1 MIMFV
6 GSSDNMDHDIHEA
19 ISLEK
24 YLNDD
29 FCVNLTKSSS
39 MQYSLQDANDV
50 QESSRLYSHNLPYTS
65 MYAFFACFS
74 VTPNLNPDCPKITIK
89 I

>member
-6 GSSDNMDHDIHEA
+6 CPSDNMENHDIHEG

-24 YLNDD
+24 QHNDD

-50 QESSRLYSHNLPYTS
+50 QESSRLYIHNLPYTS
-65 MYAFFACFS
+65 MYIFFACFS
-74 VTPNLNPDCPKITIK
+74 VTPNL
-89 I
+89 